1 MNAFILSVLAS
12 EFELNLNSV
21 VHELV
26 SPWLYVTTFFPQ
38 EKQSKSFGIKP
49 KTLLIYQITLTKQ
62 LFEVKCEGT
71 SNMDI
76 KFPLGH
82 FYTHGKSA

>member
-26 SPWLYVTTFFPQ
+26 SPWLYVTTFSPQ
-38 EKQSKSFGIKP
+38 EKQSKALEKSLKP
-49 KTLLIYQITLTKQ
+49 
-62 LFEVKCEGT
+62 
-71 SNMDI
+71 S
-76 KFPLGH
+76 
-82 FYTHGKSA
+82 